1 VDPAFAQEWE
11 GVRQAETLLATI
23 DEALSPLDYRP
34 HIVITG
40 GEPLIHAAD
49 SVFYDVV
56 RGLRERE
63 LFVAFE
69 SNGTQE
75 PDFDRFPAYR
85 ECCYALSVK
94 LSNSAEPRERRIRPV
109 ALKRIARESREHFLK
124 FALDREIIASGK
136 AEEEIAEIRSIL
148 PGTEVYCMPVGE
160 SRIALA
166 RNARAVFEFCMERG
180 YHYSDRLHIRIYDS
194 KPGV

>member
-1 VDPAFAQEWE
+1 VDPAFAHEWE
-11 GVRQAETLLATI
+11 GVRQAEELLASI
-23 DEALSPLDYRP
+23 DEALASLDYRP
-34 HIVITG
+34 HIVVTG

-49 SVFYDVV
+49 PVFYEVI
-56 RGLRERE
+56 RGLKARG

-75 PDFDRFPAYR
+75 PDFERFPAYR

-94 LSNSAEPRERRIRPV
+94 LSNSAEPRERRIRPA
-109 ALKRIARESREHFLK
+109 ALKGIAREAREHFLK
-124 FALDREIIASGK
+124 FALDRELIASGE
-136 AEEEIAEIRSIL
+136 AEAEIAEIRAIL
-148 PGTEVYCMPVGE
+148 PGTEIYCMPVGE

-180 YHYSDRLHIRIYDS
+180 YHYSDRLHIRIYDTQA
-194 KPGV
+194 GV